1 MEHGGYNEGHSYYS
15 SILNSQNWAYIY
27 LDNKNEI
34 KHYIN
39 ELIYGEK
46 KNVKL
51 HIQSFWQETNLFR
64 ISTLKIKTPK
74 LTNTSRGK

>member
-46 KNVKL
+46 HK
-51 HIQSFWQETNLFR
+51 
-64 ISTLKIKTPK
+64 ISYPII
-74 LTNTSRGK
+74 LTGNQLI

>member
-46 KNVKL
+46 TKN
-51 HIQSFWQETNLFR
+51 F
-64 ISTLKIKTPK
+64 ISNHFDREPTYLELVP
-74 LTNTSRGK
+74 

>member
-46 KNVKL
+46 K
-51 HIQSFWQETNLFR
+51 R
-64 ISTLKIKTPK
+64 KTSYPII
-74 LTNTSRGK
+74 LTGNQLI

>member
-46 KNVKL
+46 NIKL
-51 HIQSFWQETNLFR
+51 HIQSFW
-64 ISTLKIKTPK
+64 
-74 LTNTSRGK
+74 